1 MKKGKAAVLL
11 AFVLAALIGLSY
23 YSMLIL
29 SATTSGGDESRVTV
43 NEGGMAIPLGLDLS
57 GGVSITYQVMDEN
70 PSPEDMSD
78 TIYKLQKRVEG
89 YSTESSVYQVGEDRI
104 TVEIPGISDANVILE
119 ELGNPG
125 SLEFQTE
132 DGTVFM
138 TGDQISDAQV
148 AVTEDIYGNKEYVV
162 ALTMTKDGAAVFAEI
177 TAANIGKILPIVY
190 DGEIISYPM
199 VQNAIEGGEAQI
211 IGMASYEEANT
222 LATQIRIGSLALE
235 LTELESSVV
244 GAQLGS
250 QAISTSL
257 KAAVIGLIVVMLFMI
272 IMYRIPG
279 VAASIALV
287 IYTTLV
293 IAILYLYEITLTL
306 SGIAGIILGIGM
318 AVDANVIVF
327 SRIREEITAGMS
339 TGTAIKEGFKKA
351 MSAILDGNITTFIA
365 ALVLIGLGSGT
376 VKGFAYTLMIGILV
390 SMFTAMV
397 ITRWVLYALHGL
409 GFSDEKYYGR
419 IKESKNFDF
428 IGKKGVFFTVSLVVI
443 VVGFLTMGISQVKG
457 SGALN
462 FGLDFVGGTST
473 TADMGKEYSIEE
485 IESHIIPKVA
495 AIIGS
500 NNIQANAVEG
510 TTQVVIKTQ
519 ILSLEQRDEIN
530 QMLQSEF
537 NVAEETIQCQNISSL
552 ISSEM
557 RSDAIIAVIVACLC
571 MLVYIWFRFSDIRFA
586 SSAIIALIH
595 DVLVVLAVYAVVRIP
610 VGSTFIAC
618 ILTIIG
624 YSINDTIVIFDRI
637 RENMTDMLELPTP
650 EMLKDVANRSLSQ
663 TLSRSI
669 HTSITTF
676 IMVVMLYMLGVAS
689 IREFALP
696 LMAGL
701 VSGAYSSVCIA
712 TQLWCWMKVKFPS
725 AVEED

>member
-1 MKKGKAAVLL
+1 MKKGKAAVVL

-23 YSMLIL
+23 YSLQIL
-29 SATTSGGDESRVTV
+29 SATTSGESESRITV
-43 NEGGMAIPLGLDLS
+43 NQGGMAIPLGLDLS
-57 GGVSITYQVMDEN
+57 GGVSITYQIMDEN
-70 PSPEDMSD
+70 PAPEDMSD

-89 YSTESSVYQVGEDRI
+89 YSTESSVYQVGNDRI
-104 TVEIPGISDANVILE
+104 TVEIPGVSDANVILE

-125 SLEFQTE
+125 TLEFQTE
-132 DGTVFM
+132 DGIVFM

-148 AVTEDIYGNKEYVV
+148 ATIEDIYGNKEYVV
-162 ALTMTKDGAAVFAEI
+162 ALTMTKDGATIFGEI
-177 TAANIGKILPIVY
+177 TAANIGKCLPIVY
-190 DGEIISYPM
+190 DGEVISYPM

-211 IGMASYEEANT
+211 TGMVSYEEANA

-244 GAQLGS
+244 GAQLGG

-257 KAAVIGLIVVMLFMI
+257 KAAVIGLIMVMLFLI
-272 IMYRIPG
+272 IMYRVPG
-279 VAASIALV
+279 VAASVALV

-293 IAILYLYEITLTL
+293 ITILYLYEITLTL
-306 SGIAGIILGIGM
+306 PGIAGIILGIGM

-327 SRIREEITAGMS
+327 SRIREEITAGMT

-365 ALVLIGLGSGT
+365 ALVLICLGSGT

-409 GFSDEKYYGR
+409 GLSSEKYYGTV
-419 IKESKNFDF
+419 KEGRGFDF
-428 IGKKGVFFTVSLVVI
+428 IGKKGLFFTTSLVVI
-443 VVGFLTMGISQVKG
+443 VAGFLTMGMAHMKG
-457 SGALN
+457 NGALN
-462 FGLDFVGGTST
+462 YGLDFVGGTST
-473 TADMGKEYSIEE
+473 TADMGKEYTIEE
-485 IESHIIPKVA
+485 IETKIIPLVA
-495 AIIGS
+495 GIIDS
-500 NNIQANAVEG
+500 NTIQANAVEG
-510 TTQVVIKTQ
+510 TTQVTIKTQ
-519 ILSLEQRDEIN
+519 TLSLEQRDEIN
-530 QMLQSEF
+530 RMLQQEF
-537 NVAEETIQCQNISSL
+537 GVAEETIQCQNISSL

-557 RSDAIIAVIVACLC
+557 RSDAVVAVIVACLC

-595 DVLVVLAVYAVVRIP
+595 DVLVVLTVYAVVRIP

-637 RENMTDMLELPTP
+637 RENMKDMLEIPTP
-650 EMLKDVANRSLSQ
+650 EMLKEVANRSLSQ

-669 HTSITTF
+669 HTSVTTF
-676 IMVVMLYMLGVAS
+676 IMVVMLYILGVAS

-712 TQLWCWMKVKFPS
+712 TQLWYVLKIKFPS
-725 AVEED
+725 AVEEE

>member
-11 AFVLAALIGLSY
+11 AFVLAVAIGLSY

-29 SATTSGGDESRVTV
+29 SATTSGGPESRVTV
-43 NEGGMAIPLGLDLS
+43 NKGGMAIPLGLDLS

-70 PSPEDMSD
+70 PTPEDMSD

-89 YSTESSVYQVGEDRI
+89 YSTESSVYQVGNDRI
-104 TVEIPGISDANVILE
+104 TVEIPGVSDANVILE

-138 TGDQISDAQV
+138 TGDHISDAQV
-148 AVTEDIYGNKEYVV
+148 AVIEDVYGNKEYVV
-162 ALTMTKDGAAVFAEI
+162 ALTMTKEGTTIFGEI
-177 TAANIGKILPIVY
+177 TAANVGKFLPIVY
-190 DGEIISYPM
+190 DAEIISYPM
-199 VQNAIEGGEAQI
+199 VQHAIEGGEAQI
-211 IGMASYEEANT
+211 TTGSYEEANV

-235 LTELESSVV
+235 LTELESSIV

-257 KAAVIGLIVVMLFMI
+257 KAAVIGLIGVIFFMI
-272 IMYRIPG
+272 VMYRIPG
-279 VAASIALV
+279 VAASVALV
-287 IYTTLV
+287 IYTTMV

-306 SGIAGIILGIGM
+306 PGIAGIILGIGM

-339 TGTAIKEGFKKA
+339 TGTAVKEGFKKA

-365 ALVLIGLGSGT
+365 ALVLIWLGSGT
-376 VKGFAYTLMIGILV
+376 GKGFAYTLMIGILV

-397 ITRWVLYALHGL
+397 ITRGVLYAFHAL
-409 GFSDEKYYGR
+409 GFSHEKFYGR
-419 IKESKNFDF
+419 IKENIYFDF
-428 IGKKGVFFTVSLVVI
+428 IEKRKILFTISLATIMVGV
-443 VVGFLTMGISQVKG
+443 LTMGISHVQGKG
-457 SGALN
+457 VLN

-473 TADMGKEYSIEE
+473 TADFGKEYSIEE
-485 IESHIIPKVA
+485 IEIEIIPEVA
-495 AIIGS
+495 EIINS

-510 TTQVVIKTQ
+510 TTQVTIKTPT
-519 ILSLEQRDEIN
+519 LALEQRDAMN
-530 QMLQSEF
+530 QMLQNKF
-537 NVAEETIQCQNISSL
+537 GVVEETIQCQNISSL

-557 RSDAIIAVIVACLC
+557 RSDAVVAAVVACLC

-595 DVLVVLAVYAVVRIP
+595 DVLVVLMVYAVVRIP

-637 RENMTDMLELPTP
+637 RENMVNMLEIPTP
-650 EMLKDVANRSLSQ
+650 EMLKEVANRSLSQ

-669 HTSITTF
+669 HTSVTTF
-676 IMVVMLYMLGVAS
+676 IMVIMLYILGIAS

-701 VSGAYSSVCIA
+701 ISGTYSSVCIA
-712 TQLWCWMKVKFPS
+712 TQLWYVLKVKFPS
-725 AVEED
+725 EVEEE

>member
-23 YSMLIL
+23 YSVQIL
-29 SATTSGGDESRVTV
+29 NVTTSGGTESRVTV
-43 NEGGMAIPLGLDLS
+43 NQGGMAIPLGLDLS
-57 GGVSITYQVMDEN
+57 GGVSITYQVLDEN

-89 YSTESSVYQVGEDRI
+89 YSTESSVYQVGDDRI
-104 TVEIPGISDANVILE
+104 TVEIPGVSDANVILE

-132 DGTVFM
+132 DGKVFM
-138 TGDQISDAQV
+138 TGDHISDAQV
-148 AVTEDIYGNKEYVV
+148 AAIEDIYGNKEYVV
-162 ALTMTKDGAAVFAEI
+162 ALTLTKDGAIIFGEV

-190 DGEIISYPM
+190 DGEVISYPI

-211 IGMASYEEANT
+211 TTGSYEEANV

-257 KAAVIGLIVVMLFMI
+257 KAAIIGLLVVILFMI
-272 IMYRIPG
+272 IIYRVPG
-279 VAASIALV
+279 VAASVALV
-287 IYTTLV
+287 IYTALV
-293 IAILYLYEITLTL
+293 ITILYLYEITLTL
-306 SGIAGIILGIGM
+306 PGIAGIILGIGM

-327 SRIREEITAGMS
+327 SRIREEITDGMS

-365 ALVLIGLGSGT
+365 ALVLICLGSGT

-409 GFSDEKYYGR
+409 GFSDEKFYGR
-419 IKESKNFDF
+419 IKEGRGFDF
-428 IGKKGVFFTVSLVVI
+428 IGKKGMFFALSLVVI
-443 VVGFLTMGISQVKG
+443 ITGFLTMGISHVKG
-457 SGALN
+457 NGALN

-473 TADMGKEYSIEE
+473 TADMGKEYTIEE
-485 IESHIIPKVA
+485 IESEIIPEVA
-495 AIIGS
+495 AIINS

-510 TTQVVIKTQ
+510 TTQVTIKTQ
-519 ILSLEQRDEIN
+519 TLSLEQREEIN
-530 QMLQSEF
+530 QMLQQRF
-537 NVAEETIQCQNISSL
+537 GVLEETIQCQNISSL

-557 RSDAIIAVIVACLC
+557 RSDAIVAAVVACLC

-595 DVLVVLAVYAVVRIP
+595 DVLVVLVVYAVLRIP

-637 RENMTDMLELPTP
+637 RENMKGLVEIPTP
-650 EMLKDVANRSLSQ
+650 EMLKDIANKSLSQ

-676 IMVVMLYMLGVAS
+676 IMVVMLYIFGVAS
-689 IREFALP
+689 VREFALP
-696 LMAGL
+696 LMAGFI
-701 VSGAYSSVCIA
+701 SGTYSSVCIA
-712 TQLWCWMKVKFPS
+712 AQLWYWLKVKFPS
-725 AVEED
+725 AVEEE